1 MSKFTKAPWIIDND
15 GDGIYSDTEEYQV
28 AYISYINYNKNKE
41 MQANARL
48 IAAAPEM
55 YELLDEIQKGYL
67 EYGTIA
73 DWHCDKIFNILVRI
87 DGEKV

>member
-1 MSKFTKAPWIIDND
+1 MSKFTKGKWK
-15 GDGIYSDTEEYQV
+15 YETTETV
-28 AYISYINYNKNKE
+28 SNKNWYRITDEEGLIAVCTRNKYF
-41 MQANARL
+41 ARL